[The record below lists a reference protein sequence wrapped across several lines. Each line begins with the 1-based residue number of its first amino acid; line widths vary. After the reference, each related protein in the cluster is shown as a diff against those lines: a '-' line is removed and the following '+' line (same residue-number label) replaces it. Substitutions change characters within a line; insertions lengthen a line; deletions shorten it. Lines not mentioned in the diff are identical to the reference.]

1 MKTFLERGITHL
13 DLHGVK
19 HQDAS
24 NEVLDFVYQYQD
36 QLPLIIICGNSNKM
50 IEIASNILQKSNIE
64 FSSPRFGIIRI
75 ERVLSLIHI

>member
-36 QLPLIIICGNSNKM
+36 RLPLIIICGNSNKM
-50 IEIASNILQKSNIE
+50 IEIASNTLQQSNIE

-75 ERVLSLIHI
+75 ERV

>member
-24 NEVLDFVYQYQD
+24 NEVLDFIYQYQD

-50 IEIASNILQKSNIE
+50 IEIASNTLQQSNIE

-75 ERVLSLIHI
+75 ERV